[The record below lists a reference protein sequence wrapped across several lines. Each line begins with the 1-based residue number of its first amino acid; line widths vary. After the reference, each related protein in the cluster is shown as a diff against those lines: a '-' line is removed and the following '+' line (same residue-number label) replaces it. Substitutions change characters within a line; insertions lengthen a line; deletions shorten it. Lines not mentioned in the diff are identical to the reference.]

1 MKKNV
6 TTISMLLRNNDYL
19 NTLKNFTKKDDNL
32 EQIKYDLSTTSN
44 IINEYKKLSKAN
56 LINSEFKLNK
66 ANSLY
71 NRNNTISKDKQS
83 INTGFFSCK
92 NKKLM
97 KKKLNSNI
105 FNNINKKRNISINNM
120 NNFYNDD
127 SSHSSME
134 TIKKILYS
142 TDNKTELKK
151 DNINNILKNS
161 KFNSNIPNLDIF
173 NNLNKTTKSK
183 EKEKE
188 KEKEIN
194 KDSYNKKT
202 KINLK
207 NSNIIDKDL
216 INRINNELTL
226 NARKV
231 ELKSMKILK
240 TNNNK
245 YNYDCDNDDSIN
257 ISDEFKD
264 IIKEKNNNNNKNY
277 TFRKIHNNIN
287 ININN
292 NTNNNGK
299 KSKNKIN
306 NIKSDIKE
314 INKNKFKNIY
324 LKDNINFYTTN
335 IQDDKNKNDDIFYL
349 KEKIK
354 ELNDEIKNKNIL
366 INEYSNL
373 AIKSKIKFEQ
383 LMTNNKNKI
392 EQIRKDNKKQNMLY
406 KSKIISL
413 EKEKQN
419 FLNKYLENKKYTDF
433 LEQVLFNQNNL
444 ENGNNVEEN
453 KKVEIIKKL
462 MNDIMKLKIELENKK
477 KDNEK
482 LKNIILKYKE
492 STSYRAIS
500 NPKKNINN
508 INAFERIKNNG
519 LATIYDSHENK
530 KEFTTNLNK
539 IMKIILNK

>member
-19 NTLKNFTKKDDNL
+19 NTLKNFTRKDDNL
-32 EQIKYDLSTTSN
+32 EKVKYDLSTTSN

-56 LINSEFKLNK
+56 IINSEFKLNK

-71 NRNNTISKDKQS
+71 NRNN
-83 INTGFFSCK
+83 INTGFFTCK

-161 KFNSNIPNLDIF
+161 KFKSNIPNLDIF
-173 NNLNKTTKSK
+173 NNLSKTTKSK

-264 IIKEKNNNNNKNY
+264 IIQEKNNNNNKNY

-383 LMTNNKNKI
+383 LMTNNKNRI
-392 EQIRKDNKKQNMLY
+392 EQIQKDNKKQNMLY

-500 NPKKNINN
+500 NTKKNINN

>member
-19 NTLKNFTKKDDNL
+19 NTLKNFTRKDDNL
-32 EQIKYDLSTTSN
+32 EKVKYDLSTTSN

-56 LINSEFKLNK
+56 IINSEFKLNK

-71 NRNNTISKDKQS
+71 NRNN
-83 INTGFFSCK
+83 INTGLFSCK

-134 TIKKILYS
+134 TIKKILHS

-264 IIKEKNNNNNKNY
+264 IIQEKNNNNNKNY

-392 EQIRKDNKKQNMLY
+392 EQIQKDNKKQNMLY

-477 KDNEK
+477 KYNEK

>member
-56 LINSEFKLNK
+56 IINSEFKLNK

-71 NRNNTISKDKQS
+71 NRNN
-83 INTGFFSCK
+83 INTGLFSCK

-120 NNFYNDD
+120 NNFCNDD

-264 IIKEKNNNNNKNY
+264 IIQEKNNNNNKNY

-392 EQIRKDNKKQNMLY
+392 EQIQKDNKKQNMLY

-477 KDNEK
+477 KYNEK

>member
-19 NTLKNFTKKDDNL
+19 NTLKNFKRKDDNL
-32 EQIKYDLSTTSN
+32 EKVKYDLSTTSN

-56 LINSEFKLNK
+56 IINSEFKLNK

-71 NRNNTISKDKQS
+71 NRNN
-83 INTGFFSCK
+83 INTGFFTCK

-188 KEKEIN
+188 KEIN

-216 INRINNELTL
+216 IYRINNELTL

-264 IIKEKNNNNNKNY
+264 IIQEKNNNNNKNY

-354 ELNDEIKNKNIL
+354 ELDDEIKNKNIL

-392 EQIRKDNKKQNMLY
+392 EQIQKDNKKQNMLY

-419 FLNKYLENKKYTDF
+419 ILNKYLENKKYTDF

>member
-56 LINSEFKLNK
+56 IINSEFKLNK

-71 NRNNTISKDKQS
+71 NRNN
-83 INTGFFSCK
+83 INTGLFSCK

-120 NNFYNDD
+120 NNFCNDD

-264 IIKEKNNNNNKNY
+264 IIQEKNNNNNKNY

-324 LKDNINFYTTN
+324 LKDNINFCAAN

-392 EQIRKDNKKQNMLY
+392 EQIQKDNKKQNMLY